1 MAASAMQLEQMSTFA
16 VGEALIFYEKL
27 MRPFTMRIKEWWG
40 EIENQAEK
48 EAMVSS
54 KNYNKEEKVKSVF
67 NLLKES
73 EENTNYITYDSL
85 ENAAKALN
93 LNINKEG
100 IKNCFKKYSGYIS
113 LEKFEKLILDEMPE
127 SRKSEQLCEQ
137 LQFMPTIANENKL
150 KKNSQLKRKKTS

>member
-1 MAASAMQLEQMSTFA
+1 MDKF
-16 VGEALIFYEKL
+16 
-27 MRPFTMRIKEWWG
+27 
-40 EIENQAEK
+40 
-48 EAMVSS
+48 
-54 KNYNKEEKVKSVF
+54 KSVF

-127 SRKSEQLCEQ
+127 SRKSEQL
-137 LQFMPTIANENKL
+137 QFMPTIANENKL